1 MTWYT
6 HLSQVPKGFEIIIIQ
21 NYDINIIGLSY
32 YIAHEFLDALP
43 VHQFKVYHILLYITL

>member
-21 NYDINIIGLSY
+21 YYDINIIGLSY

-43 VHQFKVYHILLYITL
+43 VHQFKVGIIFCRT